1 MTTDDILMS
10 FHLTEPTHTPDSL
23 EQARQLLKDHEAWI
37 SIDLLA
43 QQVDNLITETSIH
56 FHLN

>member
-1 MTTDDILMS
+1 MNTDDI
-10 FHLTEPTHTPDSL
+10 LTEPTHTPDSL
-23 EQARQLLKDHEAWI
+23 EHARQLLKDHEAWI

-56 FHLN
+56 FINL